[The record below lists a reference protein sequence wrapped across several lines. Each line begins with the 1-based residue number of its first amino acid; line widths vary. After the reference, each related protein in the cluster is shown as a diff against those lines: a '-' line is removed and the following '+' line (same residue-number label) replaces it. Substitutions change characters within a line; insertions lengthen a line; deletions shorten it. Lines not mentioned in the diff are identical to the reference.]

1 MRIGQILREA
11 RSAQRLTITACSTR
25 LAIPRSRYA
34 NIEEGKASC
43 TVAELLDIEDFL
55 SLPPDRVRDALA
67 GHIPPGSPQSL
78 FAYEHAIQHYL
89 CTFRLWSSKSPIAS
103 SMLWSSDLVSRTM

>member
-1 MRIGQILREA
+1 MASDTEHDTVTRPRRSTHAGEPPLTDIHRRRKERDTRIGQILREA

-43 TVAELLDIEDFL
+43 TVAELLDIED
-55 SLPPDRVRDALA
+55 
-67 GHIPPGSPQSL
+67 
-78 FAYEHAIQHYL
+78 
-89 CTFRLWSSKSPIAS
+89 
-103 SMLWSSDLVSRTM
+103 VSY